1 MDMNTLCAGIRLPQE
16 VFQRVK
22 LFLENCDWNV
32 LDSYVQAMTVPESA
46 ERSYKALWTLLGEDD
61 MGMLACQLSAAVKVH
76 ERYREIGI
84 SDDIYY
90 TTMACFAR
98 FLEETKRITGKWC
111 YDRAFWSHRQT
122 SMRIFRI
129 AELEYELCCEKQAV
143 SVHIPT
149 DARFTPEAVD
159 ASLEAARNFLAKYFP
174 QCAEYSFICHSWL
187 LSPEL
192 ARFLLE
198 GSNILSFQR
207 RFEIQSVQPEEKDF
221 FQWLFEAT
229 KDTPVEM
236 LPENSSLQRSVKRLL
251 LEGGNIG
258 AARGVMME
266 SGTKMK
272 RSTNF
277 MEATRL
283 AGLEPASV
291 FGYFE
296 KICSIPHGSRNTKM
310 ISDYLVSF
318 AVDHGLKYIQDE
330 ANNVILFGEGTCGM
344 EDHEPVILQ
353 GHMDMVCEKD
363 ADCPIDMATE
373 GLDVTHDGTC
383 VYAKGTTLGGDD
395 GIALAYAMALLA
407 DDSIPHPPLE
417 VIITVDEEV
426 GMLGADVIDLSMLKG
441 KTLINLDSED
451 EGIFTVSC
459 AGGATATISLP
470 AERRAVYG
478 PCIRLAVDG
487 LQGGHSGAEIHKNRA
502 NANKVMGEF
511 MNRIQNLMP
520 LCLTSLTGGSK
531 DNAIPRSCQATMVA
545 MGIHL
550 DRINAIAEQLQAEIR
565 EQYDEPEA
573 TVQAFDVDA
582 LGGNSL
588 TTEATARVIALLC
601 AAPNGVQSMSED
613 MPELVQTSLNLGI
626 AKLGDRFTAT
636 FSVRSSINAEK
647 QELLEKLKTLAEF
660 HEGTYSQM
668 GEYPA
673 WEFKK
678 DSVLRDTMVRIY
690 EEMFEK
696 KPQVLAIHAGLECGL
711 LGEKLPGLDCV
722 SIGPQMHDIHT
733 SRERLEIASTER
745 TWKFLLEVLKE
756 L

>member
-1 MDMNTLCAGIRLPQE
+1 
-16 VFQRVK
+16 
-22 LFLENCDWNV
+22 
-32 LDSYVQAMTVPESA
+32 
-46 ERSYKALWTLLGEDD
+46 
-61 MGMLACQLSAAVKVH
+61 
-76 ERYREIGI
+76 
-84 SDDIYY
+84 
-90 TTMACFAR
+90 
-98 FLEETKRITGKWC
+98 
-111 YDRAFWSHRQT
+111 
-122 SMRIFRI
+122 
-129 AELEYELCCEKQAV
+129 
-143 SVHIPT
+143 
-149 DARFTPEAVD
+149 
-159 ASLEAARNFLAKYFP
+159 
-174 QCAEYSFICHSWL
+174 
-187 LSPEL
+187 
-192 ARFLLE
+192 
-198 GSNILSFQR
+198 
-207 RFEIQSVQPEEKDF
+207 
-221 FQWLFEAT
+221 
-229 KDTPVEM
+229 
-236 LPENSSLQRSVKRLL
+236 
-251 LEGGNIG
+251 
-258 AARGVMME
+258 
-266 SGTKMK
+266 
-272 RSTNF
+272 

-318 AVDHGLKYIQDE
+318 AVEHGLKYIQDE

-373 GLDVTHDGTC
+373 GLDVTYDGTC

-407 DDSIPHPPLE
+407 DNSIPHPPLE

-520 LCLTSLTGGSK
+520 LCLTSLSGGSK

-550 DRINAIAEQLQAEIR
+550 DRINAIAEQLQTEIR